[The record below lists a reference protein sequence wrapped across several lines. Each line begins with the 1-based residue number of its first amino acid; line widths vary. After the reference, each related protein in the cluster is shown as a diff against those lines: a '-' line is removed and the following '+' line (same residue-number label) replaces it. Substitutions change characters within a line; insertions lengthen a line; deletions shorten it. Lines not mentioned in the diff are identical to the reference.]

1 MAAKSLTTVPVA
13 YIHTVVF
20 SLVCVFVASLSQL
33 PVEDL
38 YYELARQAR
47 EELAAQQLSPSERVD
62 KFREML
68 YSSFERQ
75 GYPESQVKVIE

>member
-1 MAAKSLTTVPVA
+1 MTTGMVRVAYTTTV
-13 YIHTVVF
+13 F
-20 SLVCVFVASLSQL
+20 SFVCVFVASQTLNQL

-62 KFREML
+62 KFREKI

-75 GYPESQVKVIE
+75 GYPESQVKVIR